1 RDDLNNCI
9 HCGFCLPYCPTYV
22 ATGKEAESPR
32 GRLHLISNILNER
45 IEASDRA
52 LEHLDLCLQCRACET
67 ACPSGVPYGR
77 IMEDA
82 RAAIIANPAR
92 RQPRPWRMRAFMLRN
107 VLARKGRLRAALALG
122 RLYSRSGLQA
132 LVRGPL

>member
-1 RDDLNNCI
+1 
-9 HCGFCLPYCPTYV
+9 
-22 ATGKEAESPR
+22 
-32 GRLHLISNILNER
+32 
-45 IEASDRA
+45 
-52 LEHLDLCLQCRACET
+52 
-67 ACPSGVPYGR
+67 GVPYGR

-122 RLYSRSGLQA
+122 RLYSRSGLQS
-132 LVRGPL
+132 LVRGPLRRVLPSRLTQLESSLPALNQRPYRRTGMLASPAGADTRVALLLGCIHGELY